1 MDLTEPWAANL
12 ASAHKSLA
20 RNRKSFTGVAAT
32 KETRARAVR
41 QCGRIFAWVAV
52 IGNER
57 IAVLSKSVL
66 LARPWMLNRFHDI
79 AGGDVV
85 VAMDEADDWPAEVE
99 TS

>member
-12 ASAHKSLA
+12 ASARKSLA

-41 QCGRIFAWVAV
+41 QCGRIFARVAV

-66 LARPWMLNRFHDI
+66 LARPWMPGRLEP
-79 AGGDVV
+79 V
-85 VAMDEADDWPAEVE
+85 
-99 TS
+99 S